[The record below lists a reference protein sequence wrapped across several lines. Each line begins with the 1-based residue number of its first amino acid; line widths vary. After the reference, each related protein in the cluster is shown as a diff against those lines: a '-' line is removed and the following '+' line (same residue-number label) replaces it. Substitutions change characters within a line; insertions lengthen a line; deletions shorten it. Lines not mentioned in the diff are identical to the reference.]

1 LLDYKLKYNPKMK
14 RVFTLLLI
22 SSTYLSI
29 GQTNFVPGNWTG
41 ILSGYWNF
49 ENNANL
55 VQAQVGANLVAQGS
69 FTQVAGPTAT
79 DFAIRKTVGNYLKC
93 THNVPNYGQTYPN
106 KYSVMID
113 FKVPS
118 TGQYYSFMQTNQGN
132 SNDGDLFINPA
143 GKIGVTA
150 LTYSN
155 SIVLPNE
162 WYRLVITADVGSAIK
177 MYIDGQLWNPGL
189 PNTLNGRYALDPL
202 LLLLAD
208 DNGEDN
214 QMDVASIGVFN
225 KALTAAEV
233 ATIGGYAHTPAP
245 VSNGMNPYLQT
256 ATPTSTYISWH
267 STNTA
272 QNPVIKFGTS
282 STNLNQTTTGTWERI
297 NSTANYYWHTV
308 KLTGLQ
314 PDTEYFYQCYN
325 GTTAS
330 AINAFRTPALKST
343 PNQHVRMVLLG
354 DNRTDI
360 AKTTQNVLQIKS
372 KLVELYGP
380 NFYNSVD
387 LILNCGDIVST
398 GSVLSQYTDEY
409 FTPFAPLTAS
419 IPSMI
424 SIGNHEGDS
433 SNFYKYMKY
442 EELTNGYP
450 VGHSYNEKFYNYIYG
465 NTQILAVNGN
475 SGYKL
480 SDQINW
486 IDARLQESNANVDV
500 DFVFSFLHHPG
511 HSEIWPDGNEV
522 FVQNSILPKLK
533 QYPKNA
539 LLAYGHSHNYER
551 GVTDITSGAGTHDM
565 YLELSGGAGSALDRW
580 GMYANQTDY
589 PEIKVSKDIYCW
601 TLIDIDVDNKSF
613 TAKTFSF
620 GNSNRPVVNEL
631 VDEFHL
637 NLNQQKPQTP
647 TATGLENL
655 TTLVASPMVG
665 VDVPQT
671 CHFQVTATSG
681 NYTTLLVNKQQDKYN
696 IYDDTRAPNYTP
708 INRNANLD
716 ISRLNASAFGLTT
729 GQTYYYR
736 VRYRDENL
744 KWSDWSTE
752 KAFVYN
758 TATLMRTAGTMSTT
772 ENKLMVYPNPAVSSA
787 QISFELPS
795 ASENV
800 KIELADMT
808 GKVRETIFKGSLNSG
823 LQAIS
828 WNISNKLSS
837 GMYIVK
843 LSSNNKSETFQVIID
858 KK

>member
-1 LLDYKLKYNPKMK
+1 MK
-14 RVFTLLLI
+14 KIVTLLLL
-22 SSTYLSI
+22 SSTYIGI
-29 GQTNFVPGNWTG
+29 GQTNFVPSDWAGS
-41 ILSGYWNF
+41 LSGFWNF
-49 ENNANL
+49 DNSANL
-55 VQAQVGANLVAQGS
+55 VQAQVGANLVAQGA
-69 FTQVAGPTAT
+69 FTQVAGPTGT
-79 DFAIRKTVGNYLKC
+79 NFAVRKTVGNYFKC
-93 THNVPNYGQTYPN
+93 THGVPNYGQTYPN

-118 TGQYYSFMQTNQGN
+118 VGQYYSFMQTNQSN
-132 SNDGDLFINPA
+132 ANDGDLFINPA

-155 SIVLPNE
+155 STILPNE
-162 WYRLVITADVGSAIK
+162 WYRLVITADVGNAIK

-189 PNTLNGRYALDPL
+189 PNTLNGRYALDAL

-225 KALTAAEV
+225 RALTAAEV
-233 ATIGGYAHTPAP
+233 TTIGGYGHTPAP
-245 VSNGMNPYLQT
+245 VTNGMNPYLQT
-256 ATPTSTYISWH
+256 ATPTSVYVSWH

-272 QNPVIKFGTS
+272 QNPTVKFGTS
-282 STNLNQTTTGTWERI
+282 SANLNQTTNGTWERI
-297 NSTANYYWHTV
+297 SSTANYYWHTV

-330 AINAFRTPALKST
+330 SVNVFRTPALKSS
-343 PNQHVRMVLLG
+343 PNQHIRMVILG
-354 DNRTDI
+354 DNRTDV
-360 AKTTQNVLQIKS
+360 AKTTQNVQQIKS
-372 KLVELYGP
+372 KLVELYGS
-380 NFYNSVD
+380 NFHNSVD

-398 GSVLSQYTDEY
+398 GSVVSQYTDEY
-409 FTPFAPLTAS
+409 FTPFAPLTSS

-433 SNFYKYMKY
+433 SNFFKYMKY

-465 NTQILAVNGN
+465 NTQVLAVNGN
-475 SGYKL
+475 SGYKV

-486 IDARLQESNANVDV
+486 IDARLQESNNNVDV

-551 GVTDITSGAGTHDM
+551 GVTDIATGTHDM

-589 PEIKVSKDIYCW
+589 PEIKVSKDIYSW
-601 TLIDIDVDNKSF
+601 TLLDIDVDNKSF
-613 TAKTFSF
+613 NAKTFSF

-637 NLNQQKPQTP
+637 NLNQAKPATP
-647 TATGLENL
+647 TAVGIENL

-665 VDVPQT
+665 ADIAQT

-681 NYTTLLVNKQQDKYN
+681 NYSTLLINKEQDEYN

-708 INRNANLD
+708 INKNANLD
-716 ISRLNASAFGLTT
+716 ISKLNASTYGLVT
-729 GQTYYYR
+729 GQTYYYK

-744 KWSDWSTE
+744 KWSSWSAE
-752 KAFVYN
+752 KSFVYN
-758 TATLMRTAGTMSTT
+758 STLGRKSIVFSKEDGD
-772 ENKLMVYPNPAVSSA
+772 KLKVYPNPAISNA

-795 ASENV
+795 PSEDV
-800 KIELADMT
+800 KIELVDMS
-808 GKVRETIFKGSLNSG
+808 GKIVENIFKGNLNSG
-823 LQAIS
+823 LQTVS
-828 WNISNKLSS
+828 WDVNSKLNS

-843 LSSNNKSETFQVIID
+843 LTFDNKSETSQILIN
-858 KK
+858 K

>member
-1 LLDYKLKYNPKMK
+1 MK
-14 RVFTLLLI
+14 KIVTLLCLL
-22 SSTYLSI
+22 SGYLSI
-29 GQTNFVPGNWTG
+29 GQTNFVPGDWASS
-41 ILSGYWNF
+41 LSGYWNF
-49 ENNANL
+49 ENSANL
-55 VQAQVGANLVAQGS
+55 VQAQVGTNLVAQGT
-69 FTQVAGPTAT
+69 FTQVAGPTT
-79 DFAIRKTVGNYLKC
+79 TNFAVRKTLGNYFKC
-93 THNVPNYGQTYPN
+93 THGVPNYGQTYPN

-118 TGQYYSFMQTNQGN
+118 VGQYYSFLQTNQGN
-132 SNDGDLFINPA
+132 GNDGDLFINPA

-155 SIVLPNE
+155 SSVLPNE
-162 WYRLVITADVGSAIK
+162 WYRLVITADVGNEIK

-225 KALTAAEV
+225 RNLTAAEV
-233 ATIGGYAHTPAP
+233 ATIGGYGHAPAP

-272 QNPVIKFGTS
+272 QNPVVKFGTS
-282 STNLNQTTTGTWERI
+282 SANLNQTTTGTWERI
-297 NSTANYYWHTV
+297 NATANYYWHTV

-330 AINAFRTPALKST
+330 AVNVFRTPALRST
-343 PNQHVRMVLLG
+343 SNQHVRMVILG
-354 DNRTDI
+354 DNRTDV
-360 AKTTQNVLQIKS
+360 AKTTQNVLQIKN

-380 NFYNSVD
+380 NFQNSVD

-398 GSVLSQYTDEY
+398 GSVVSQYTDEF

-419 IPSMI
+419 IPTMI

-450 VGHSYNEKFYNYIYG
+450 VGNSYNEKFYNYTYG
-465 NTQILAVNGN
+465 DTQILAVNGN
-475 SGYKL
+475 SSYKV

-486 IDARLQESNANVDV
+486 IDARLQESNADANI

-539 LLAYGHSHNYER
+539 GLIYGHSHNYER
-551 GVTDITSGAGTHDM
+551 GVTDIPSGTHDM

-601 TLIDIDVDNKSF
+601 TLLDIDVDNKSF
-613 TAKTFSF
+613 NAKTFSF
-620 GNSNRPVVNEL
+620 GNTNRPVVNEL

-637 NLNQQKPQTP
+637 KLNQAAPQAP
-647 TATGLENL
+647 TALGIENQTVL
-655 TTLVASPMVG
+655 TASAMVG

-681 NYTTLLVNKQQDKYN
+681 NYGSLLINKEQDKYD

-708 INRNANLD
+708 INKNANLD
-716 ISRLNASAFGLTT
+716 ISKLNATGYGLTT
-729 GQTYYYR
+729 GQTYYYK

-744 KWSDWSTE
+744 KWSSWSAE
-752 KAFVYN
+752 KSFVYN
-758 TATLMRTAGTMSTT
+758 TTLGVKSNRTINA
-772 ENKLMVYPNPAVSSA
+772 EDNKLKVYPNPILSNAT
-787 QISFELPS
+787 ISFELPS
-795 ASENV
+795 ASEHV
-800 KIELADMT
+800 KIELMDMS
-808 GKVRETIFKGSLNSG
+808 GKRVETIFTGNLGSG
-823 LQAIS
+823 FQTID
-828 WNISNKLSS
+828 WNIKSKL
-837 GMYIVK
+837 GTGKFIVK
-843 LSSNNKSETFQVIID
+843 LTSDDKIETFQVVT
-858 KK
+858 K

>member
-1 LLDYKLKYNPKMK
+1 MK
-14 RVFTLLLI
+14 KVFTVMLVLI
-22 SSTYLSI
+22 AYI
-29 GQTNFVPGNWTG
+29 GTSQTNFIPGDWAG
-41 ILSGYWNF
+41 ALSGYWNF
-49 ENNANL
+49 DNNANL
-55 VQAQVGANLVAQGS
+55 VQAQVGTNLTAQGS
-69 FTQVAGPTAT
+69 FTQVAGPTASN
-79 DFAIRKTVGNYLKC
+79 FAVRKTVGNYFKC
-93 THNVPNYGQTYPN
+93 THGVPNYGQAYPN

-118 TGQYYSFMQTNQGN
+118 SGQYYSFLQTNQGN

-155 SIVLPNE
+155 SAVLPNE
-162 WYRLVITADVGSAIK
+162 WYRLVITADVGNEIK

-214 QMDVASIGVFN
+214 QMDVAAMGVFN

-233 ATIGGYAHTPAP
+233 ATIGGYGHTPAP
-245 VSNGMNPYLQT
+245 VSTGMNPYLQT
-256 ATPTSTYISWH
+256 ATPTSVYISWH

-272 QNPVIKFGTS
+272 QNPVVKFGTS
-282 STNLNQTTTGTWERI
+282 STNLNQTLTGTWERI
-297 NSTANYYWHTV
+297 NASANYYWHTV

-330 AINAFRTPALKST
+330 VVNAFRTPSLRNAA
-343 PNQHVRMVLLG
+343 NQHIRMVILG
-354 DNRTDI
+354 DNRTDV
-360 AKTTQNVLQIKS
+360 AKTTQNVQQIKS
-372 KLVELYGP
+372 KLTELYGP

-387 LILNCGDIVST
+387 LILNCGDIVTS
-398 GSVLSQYTDEY
+398 GSVISQYTDEY

-419 IPSMI
+419 IPTMI

-433 SNFYKYMKY
+433 SNFFKYMKY

-450 VGHSYNEKFYNYIYG
+450 AGHSFNEKFYNYSYG

-475 SGYKL
+475 SGYKV

-486 IDARLQESNANVDV
+486 IDARLQESDSNPDI

-539 LLAYGHSHNYER
+539 LLTYGHSHNYER
-551 GVTDITSGAGTHDM
+551 GVADIASGTHDM

-589 PEIKVSKDIYCW
+589 PEIKVSKDIYSW
-601 TLIDIDVDNKSF
+601 TLLDIDVDNKSF
-613 TAKTFSF
+613 NAKTFSF

-637 NLNQQKPQTP
+637 NLNQAKPQTP
-647 TATGLENL
+647 IALGIENQ
-655 TTLVASPMVG
+655 TTLVASPMIG
-665 VDVPQT
+665 ADLPQT

-681 NYTTLLVNKQQDKYN
+681 NYTTLLLNKEQDKYN

-708 INRNANLD
+708 INKNANLN
-716 ISRLNASAFGLTT
+716 ISKLNASTYGLVT

-744 KWSDWSTE
+744 KWSSWSAE

-758 TATLMRTAGTMSTT
+758 ATLSTKSYATASEK
-772 ENKLMVYPNPAVSSA
+772 ENKLKVFPNPAVSQA
-787 QISFELPS
+787 QISFDLPQ
-795 ASENV
+795 ASEHV
-800 KIELADMT
+800 KIELKDMS
-808 GKVRETIFKGSLNSG
+808 GKTVETIFKGSLGHGTQTILWDINS
-823 LQAIS
+823 Q
-828 WNISNKLSS
+828 LSP
-837 GMYIVK
+837 GMYIVA
-843 LSSNNKSETFQVIID
+843 LASDTANETFQVLINNKI
-858 KK
+858 

>member
-1 LLDYKLKYNPKMK
+1 MK
-14 RVFTLLLI
+14 KVLTILFI
-22 SSTYLSI
+22 SSTYLGI
-29 GQTNFVPGNWTG
+29 GQTNFVPGNWAG
-41 ILSGYWNF
+41 VLSGYWNF

-69 FTQVAGPTAT
+69 FTQVAGPTPT
-79 DFAIRKTVGNYLKC
+79 DYAVRKTVGNYFKC

-113 FKVPS
+113 FKIPL
-118 TGQYYSFMQTNQGN
+118 TGQYYSFMQTYQNN
-132 SNDGDLFINPA
+132 TNDGDLFINPA
-143 GKIGVTA
+143 GKIGVAA

-155 SIVLPNE
+155 SSILPNE
-162 WYRLVITADVGSAIK
+162 WYRLVLTADVGNSIK

-189 PNTLNGRYALDPL
+189 PNSLNGRFALDPL

-225 KALTAAEV
+225 RDLTAAEV
-233 ATIGGYAHTPAP
+233 ATIGGYNHTPTP
-245 VSNGMNPYLQT
+245 VTNGMNPYLQT
-256 ATPTSTYISWH
+256 ATPTSIYVSWH

-272 QNPVIKFGTS
+272 QNPVVKFGTS

-330 AINAFRTPALKST
+330 LINSFRTPALKNT
-343 PNQHVRMVLLG
+343 PNQHIRMVLLG
-354 DNRTDI
+354 DNRTDV

-486 IDARLQESNANVDV
+486 IDARLQESNANADI

-551 GVTDITSGAGTHDM
+551 GVTDITSGIGTHDM

-580 GMYANQTDY
+580 GMYGNQTDY
-589 PEIKVSKDIYCW
+589 PEIKLSKDIYSW

-637 NLNQQKPQTP
+637 NLNQQKPETP
-647 TATGLENL
+647 TASGLENL

-681 NYTTLLVNKQQDKYN
+681 NYTTLLVNKEQDKYN

-716 ISRLNASAFGLTT
+716 ISRLNTSTYGLTT

-744 KWSDWSTE
+744 KWSNWSTE
-752 KAFVYN
+752 NAFVYN
-758 TATLMRTAGTMSTT
+758 TAALMRTAGTMNTI
-772 ENKLMVYPNPAVSSA
+772 ENKLMVYPNPVASSA

-808 GKVRETIFKGSLNSG
+808 GKIRETIFKGSLNAG
-823 LQAIS
+823 LQTIS
-828 WNISNKLSS
+828 WNISNKVSS
-837 GMYIVK
+837 GIYIVK
-843 LSSNNKSETFQVIID
+843 LNSNNKSETFQVIID

>member
-1 LLDYKLKYNPKMK
+1 MMKKLLTL
-14 RVFTLLLI
+14 VLLLRACLGI
-22 SSTYLSI
+22 S
-29 GQTNFVPGNWTG
+29 QTPFDPNNWSG
-41 ILSGYWNF
+41 VLSGYWNF
-49 ENNANL
+49 DNSANL
-55 VQAQVGANLVAQGS
+55 VQAQVGANLVAQGT
-69 FTQVAGPTAT
+69 FAQVVGPTAT
-79 DFAIRKTVGNYLKC
+79 NFAVRKTLGNYFKC
-93 THNVPNYGQTYPN
+93 THGVPNYGQTYPN

-113 FKVPS
+113 FKIPV
-118 TGQYYSFMQTNQGN
+118 TGKYYSLLQTNQNN

-155 SIVLPNE
+155 SVVLPNE
-162 WYRLVITADVGSAIK
+162 WYRLVITADVGNEIK

-225 KALTAAEV
+225 RNLTAAEV
-233 ATIGGYAHTPAP
+233 ASIGGYGHSPAP
-245 VSNGMNPYLQT
+245 VTNGMNPYLQT
-256 ATPTSTYISWH
+256 ATPTSIYISWH

-272 QNPVIKFGTS
+272 QNPVVKFGTS
-282 STNLNQTTTGTWERI
+282 STNLSQTTDGTWERI
-297 NSTANYYWHTV
+297 SSTANYYWHTV

-330 AINAFRTPALKST
+330 AVNAFRTPALKST
-343 PNQHVRMVLLG
+343 PNQHIRMVLLG

-360 AKTTQNVLQIKS
+360 AKTTQNVQQIKN
-372 KLVELYGP
+372 KLVELYGL
-380 NFYNSVD
+380 NLHNSVD
-387 LILNCGDIVST
+387 LILNCGDVVST
-398 GSVLSQYTDEY
+398 GSVVSQYTDEY

-424 SIGNHEGDS
+424 SIGNHEGNS
-433 SNFYKYMKY
+433 SNYFKYVKY

-465 NTQILAVNGN
+465 NTQILAVNAN
-475 SGYKL
+475 SGYKV

-486 IDARLQESNANVDV
+486 IDARLQESNANPDI

-511 HSEIWPDGNEV
+511 HSEVWPDGNEIY
-522 FVQNSILPKLK
+522 VQNSILPKLK

-551 GVTDITSGAGTHDM
+551 GVADIASGTHDM

-637 NLNQQKPQTP
+637 NLNQPKPETP
-647 TATGLENL
+647 TAVGIENL

-665 VDVPQT
+665 VDLPQT
-671 CHFQVTATSG
+671 CHFQVTSISG
-681 NYTTLLVNKQQDKYN
+681 NYSSPLISKEQDKYN

-708 INRNANLD
+708 INKNATLD
-716 ISRLNASAFGLTT
+716 ISRLNASSYGLVT

-744 KWSDWSTE
+744 KWSSWSTE

-758 TATLMRTAGTMSTT
+758 SVLRLASQETVNDSK
-772 ENKLMVYPNPAVSSA
+772 NKLRVSPNPVGANSK
-787 QISFELPS
+787 ISFELP
-795 ASENV
+795 AKSERV
-800 KIELADMT
+800 KVELVDIS
-808 GKVRETIFKGSLNSG
+808 GKIVETVFKGSLGFG
-823 LQAIS
+823 LQEIP
-828 WNISNKLSS
+828 WNVNNKLNS
-837 GMYIVK
+837 GMYIMK
-843 LSSNNKSETFQVIID
+843 LTYDNLVETFQVVVD
-858 KK
+858 

>member
-1 LLDYKLKYNPKMK
+1 MKKTVIVLMLLTTGLA
-14 RVFTLLLI
+14 
-22 SSTYLSI
+22 I
-29 GQTNFVPGNWTG
+29 GQTGFVPANWTG
-41 ILSGYWNF
+41 ILTGYWDF
-49 ENNANL
+49 ENSANL
-55 VQAQVGANLVAQGS
+55 MQAQVGTNLVPQGT

-79 DFAIRKTVGNYLKC
+79 NYALRKTLGNYLKC
-93 THNVPNYGQTYPN
+93 THGVPTYGQSYSN

-118 TGQYYSFMQTNQGN
+118 VGQYYSFMQTNQGN
-132 SNDGDLFINPA
+132 SNDGDLFVNPA

-155 SIVLPNE
+155 SAVLPNE
-162 WYRLVITADVGSAIK
+162 WYRLVITADVGNEIK
-177 MYIDGQLWNPGL
+177 MYIDGQLWNPGQ
-189 PNTLNGRYALDPL
+189 PNSLNGRFSLDPL

-225 KALTAAEV
+225 RPLTAAEV
-233 ATIGGYAHTPAP
+233 ATIGGYGHTPAP

-256 ATPTSTYISWH
+256 ATPTSLYISWH
-267 STNTA
+267 STNTS
-272 QNPVIKFGTS
+272 QNPVVKFGTS
-282 STNLNQTTTGTWERI
+282 SSNLNQTTTGTWERI
-297 NSTANYYWHTV
+297 SSTASYYWHTV

-330 AINAFRTPALKST
+330 AVNVFRTPALKST
-343 PNQHVRMVLLG
+343 PNQHIRMVVLG
-354 DNRTDI
+354 DNRTDV
-360 AKTTQNVLQIKS
+360 AKTTQNVLQIKN

-380 NFYNSVD
+380 NFHNSVD

-398 GSVLSQYTDEY
+398 GSVVSQYTNEY

-433 SNFYKYMKY
+433 SNFFKYMKY

-450 VGHSYNEKFYNYIYG
+450 VGHSYNEKFYNYLYG

-475 SGYKL
+475 SGYKV

-486 IDARLQESNANVDV
+486 IDARLQESNANADI

-551 GVTDITSGAGTHDM
+551 GVADIANGSHDM

-580 GMYANQTDY
+580 GMYGNQTDY
-589 PEIKVSKDIYCW
+589 PEIKVSKDVYSW

-613 TAKTFSF
+613 NAKTFSF
-620 GNSNRPVVNEL
+620 GHSNRPVVNEL
-631 VDEFHL
+631 IDEFHL
-637 NLNQQKPQTP
+637 NLNQAKPATP
-647 TATGLENL
+647 TALGIENQTIL
-655 TTLVASPMVG
+655 TASPMVG
-665 VDVPQT
+665 VDVAQT

-681 NYTTLLVNKQQDKYN
+681 NYTTLLINKEQDEYN

-708 INRNANLD
+708 INKNANLD
-716 ISRLNASAFGLTT
+716 ISKLNASAYGLAT

-744 KWSDWSTE
+744 KWSSWSAE

-758 TATLMRTAGTMSTT
+758 STLGIKSPTAST
-772 ENKLMVYPNPAVSSA
+772 EEGNSLKVYPNPVASKA
-787 QISFELPS
+787 DISFELPS
-795 ASENV
+795 AAETVS
-800 KIELADMT
+800 IELADMS
-808 GKVRETIFKGSLNSG
+808 GKTVETIFRGSLGSGIQTIPWHVNS
-823 LQAIS
+823 
-828 WNISNKLSS
+828 KLSA
-837 GMYIVK
+837 GLYIMTLTYGVK
-843 LSSNNKSETFQVIID
+843 KETFQVVID
-858 KK
+858 TKL

>member
-1 LLDYKLKYNPKMK
+1 MS
-14 RVFTLLLI
+14 I
-22 SSTYLSI
+22 YLGI
-29 GQTNFVPGNWTG
+29 GQTPFIPGNWTG
-41 ILSGYWNF
+41 TLSGYWDF
-49 ENNANL
+49 ENSANL
-55 VQAQVGANLVAQGS
+55 VQAQVGTNLVAQGT
-69 FTQVAGPTAT
+69 FTQVAGPTPTNYAV
-79 DFAIRKTVGNYLKC
+79 RKTLGNYFKC
-93 THNVPNYGQTYPN
+93 THGVPTYGQTYPN

-118 TGQYYSFMQTNQGN
+118 TGQYYSFMQTNQ
-132 SNDGDLFINPA
+132 SNANDADLFINPS

-150 LTYSN
+150 LTYS
-155 SIVLPNE
+155 SSTVLPNE
-162 WYRLVITADVGSAIK
+162 WYRLVITADVGNAIK

-225 KALTAAEV
+225 RALTAAEV
-233 ATIGGYAHTPAP
+233 ATIGGYGHSPQP
-245 VSNGMNPYLQT
+245 VAGGMNPYLQT
-256 ATPTSTYISWH
+256 ATPTSVYVSWH

-272 QNPVIKFGTS
+272 QNPTVKFGTS
-282 STNLNQTTTGTWERI
+282 STALNQTVTGTWERI
-297 NSTANYYWHTV
+297 NATASYYWHTV

-330 AINAFRTPALKST
+330 AVNAFRTPALRSA
-343 PNQHVRMVLLG
+343 PNQHIRMVLLG

-360 AKTTQNVLQIKS
+360 AKTTQNVQQIKS
-372 KLVELYGP
+372 KLTELYGP
-380 NFYNSVD
+380 NLHNSVD

-398 GSVLSQYTDEY
+398 GSVVSQYSEEY
-409 FTPFAPLTAS
+409 FTPVAPLTAS

-433 SNFYKYMKY
+433 SHFYKYMKY

-475 SGYKL
+475 SGYNL

-486 IDARLQESNANVDV
+486 IDARLQESNTNADI

-551 GVTDITSGAGTHDM
+551 GVTDIPTGTHDM

-613 TAKTFSF
+613 TAKTYSF

-631 VDEFHL
+631 VDEFHM
-637 NLNQQKPQTP
+637 NLNQAKPQTP
-647 TATGLENL
+647 TAVGLENL

-665 VDVPQT
+665 LDIAQT

-681 NYTTLLVNKQQDKYN
+681 NYTSLLINKEQDEYN

-708 INRNANLD
+708 INRNAALD
-716 ISRLNASAFGLTT
+716 ISRLNASTYGLTT

-744 KWSDWSTE
+744 KWSSWSAE

-758 TATLMRTAGTMSTT
+758 TTLRMHTPEIVNQS
-772 ENKLMVYPNPAVSSA
+772 ESKLKVYPNPATSNA
-787 QISFELPS
+787 EISFELPS
-795 ASENV
+795 VSENV
-800 KIELADMT
+800 KIELADMS
-808 GKVRETIFKGSLNSG
+808 GKIVQTLFKGSLADGVQTIPWDIN
-823 LQAIS
+823 A
-828 WNISNKLSS
+828 KLSA
-837 GMYIVK
+837 GMYVVK
-843 LSSNNKSETFQVIID
+843 LTSGAKTETFQVVLNT
-858 KK
+858 KM

>member
-1 LLDYKLKYNPKMK
+1 MMKKLLTL
-14 RVFTLLLI
+14 VLLLRTCLGI
-22 SSTYLSI
+22 S
-29 GQTNFVPGNWTG
+29 QTPFDPNNWSG
-41 ILSGYWNF
+41 VLSGYWNF
-49 ENNANL
+49 DNSANL
-55 VQAQVGANLVAQGS
+55 VQAQVGANLVAQGT
-69 FTQVAGPTAT
+69 FAQVAGPTAT
-79 DFAIRKTVGNYLKC
+79 NFAVRKTLGNYFKC
-93 THNVPNYGQTYPN
+93 THGVPNYGQTYPN

-113 FKVPS
+113 FKIPV
-118 TGQYYSFMQTNQGN
+118 TGKYYSLLQTNQNN

-155 SIVLPNE
+155 SVVLPNE
-162 WYRLVITADVGSAIK
+162 WYRLVITADVGNEIK

-225 KALTAAEV
+225 RNLTAAEV
-233 ATIGGYAHTPAP
+233 ASIGGYGHSPAP
-245 VSNGMNPYLQT
+245 VTNGMNPYLQT
-256 ATPTSTYISWH
+256 ATPTSIYISWH

-272 QNPVIKFGTS
+272 QNPVVKFGTS
-282 STNLNQTTTGTWERI
+282 NANLTQTTNGTWERI
-297 NSTANYYWHTV
+297 SSTANYYWHTV

-330 AINAFRTPALKST
+330 AVNAFRTPALKST
-343 PNQHVRMVLLG
+343 PNQHIRMVLLG

-360 AKTTQNVLQIKS
+360 AKTTQNVQQIKN
-372 KLVELYGP
+372 KLVELYGS
-380 NFYNSVD
+380 NLHNSVD
-387 LILNCGDIVST
+387 LILNCGDVVST
-398 GSVLSQYTDEY
+398 GSVVSQYTDEY

-424 SIGNHEGDS
+424 SIGNHEGNS
-433 SNFYKYMKY
+433 SNYFKYVKY

-465 NTQILAVNGN
+465 NTQILAVNAN
-475 SGYKL
+475 SGYKV

-486 IDARLQESNANVDV
+486 IDARLQESNANPDI

-511 HSEIWPDGNEV
+511 HSEIWPDGNEIY
-522 FVQNSILPKLK
+522 VQNSILPKLK

-551 GVTDITSGAGTHDM
+551 GVADIASGTHDM

-601 TLIDIDVDNKSF
+601 TLIDIDVDNKFF

-637 NLNQQKPQTP
+637 NLNQPKPETP
-647 TATGLENL
+647 TAVGIENL

-665 VDVPQT
+665 VDLPQT
-671 CHFQVTATSG
+671 CHFQVTSISG
-681 NYTTLLVNKQQDKYN
+681 NYSSLLINKEQDKYN
-696 IYDDTRAPNYTP
+696 VYDDTRAPNYTP
-708 INRNANLD
+708 INKNVNLD
-716 ISRLNASAFGLTT
+716 ISRLNASSYGLVT

-744 KWSDWSTE
+744 KWSSWSAE

-758 TATLMRTAGTMSTT
+758 SALRLASQETVNDSK
-772 ENKLMVYPNPAVSSA
+772 NKLRVSPNPVVANSK
-787 QISFELPS
+787 ISFELP
-795 ASENV
+795 AKSERV
-800 KIELADMT
+800 KVELVDIS
-808 GKVRETIFKGSLNSG
+808 GKIVETVFKGSLG
-823 LQAIS
+823 FGFQEIP
-828 WNISNKLSS
+828 WNVNNKLNS
-837 GMYIVK
+837 GMYIMK
-843 LSSNNKSETFQVIID
+843 LTYDNLVETFQVVVD
-858 KK
+858 